1 MGAGIGG
8 SALGAGI
15 GGSALGAG
23 AWYWELEDLTV
34 HEEINT
40 DMIKDRYD
48 FTFIFK
54 FVYVAALQVIGRL
67 NHYFLTSLRRIIT

>member
-1 MGAGIGG
+1 MKLCSGILGAGIGG

-15 GGSALGAG
+15 GGSALGTG
-23 AWYWELEDLTV
+23 IGSWYWELEDLTV

-40 DMIKDRYD
+40 DIKDRYD

-54 FVYVAALQVIGRL
+54 FVYVAAFQ
-67 NHYFLTSLRRIIT
+67 ITTGLLVV